1 MMQLEEKWLNSS
13 IHFQPYKIMFSRYV
27 SVHHPLDYN
36 QAMNDP
42 AYIRKR
48 LLKYFVPV
56 VALAVTINLPKFF
69 EIMPYWV
76 PEEQIFGPVVSAE
89 DQQGEMLQEGVEQAA
104 EWAAAVAGG
113 GEGGNATW
121 NGESAF

>member
-1 MMQLEEKWLNSS
+1 M
-13 IHFQPYKIMFSRYV
+13 
-27 SVHHPLDYN
+27 HHPLDYN